1 MIDCI
6 KCKISKE
13 SIEIMNFKGDLGVEI
28 KESVC
33 NECFLE
39 WENDMQMKVMN
50 EYRLDLS
57 NKEHRNFLI
66 KKMKEF
72 LTLIETDL

>member
-1 MIDCI
+1 MG
-6 KCKISKE
+6 KE

-33 NECFLE
+33 NECCLE

-57 NKEHRNFLI
+57 NKEHREFLI
-66 KKMKEF
+66 KKMREF
-72 LTLIETDL
+72 FTLIETEL

>member
-1 MIDCI
+1 MG
-6 KCKISKE
+6 KE
-13 SIEIMNFKGDLGVEI
+13 SIEIMYFKGDLGVEI

-57 NKEHRNFLI
+57 NKEHREFLI
-66 KKMKEF
+66 KKMREF
-72 LTLIETDL
+72 FTLIETEL

>member
-1 MIDCI
+1 
-6 KCKISKE
+6 
-13 SIEIMNFKGDLGVEI
+13 
-28 KESVC
+28 
-33 NECFLE
+33 
-39 WENDMQMKVMN
+39 MQMKVMN

-72 LTLIETDL
+72 LTLIETEL

>member
-6 KCKISKE
+6 KCKVSKE
-13 SIEIMNFKGDLGVEI
+13 SIEVMNFKGDLGVEI
-28 KESVC
+28 KKSVC

-50 EYRLDLS
+50 ECRLDLS
-57 NKEHRNFLI
+57 NKEHRDFLI

-72 LTLIETDL
+72 FTLIETEL

>member
-6 KCKISKE
+6 KCKVSKE
-13 SIEIMNFKGDLGVEI
+13 SIEVMNFKGDLGVEI
-28 KESVC
+28 KKSVC

-57 NKEHRNFLI
+57 NKEHRDFLI

-72 LTLIETDL
+72 FTLIETEL

>member
-6 KCKISKE
+6 KCKMNKE
-13 SIEIMNFKGDLGVEI
+13 SIEVMNFKGDLGVEI
-28 KESVC
+28 QESVC

-39 WENDMQMKVMN
+39 WESDMQMKVMN
-50 EYRLDLS
+50 EFKLDLS
-57 NKEHRNFLI
+57 SKEHRDFLI

-72 LTLIETDL
+72 LTLIETEL